1 MIELVEEIRKG
12 NTRLQMKRSHHTN
25 NFWMMKNLEKM
36 KKIWHQ

>member
-12 NTRLQMKRSHHTN
+12 KTNQMKRSHHTN
-25 NFWMMKNLEKM
+25 NFWAMKNLEKM